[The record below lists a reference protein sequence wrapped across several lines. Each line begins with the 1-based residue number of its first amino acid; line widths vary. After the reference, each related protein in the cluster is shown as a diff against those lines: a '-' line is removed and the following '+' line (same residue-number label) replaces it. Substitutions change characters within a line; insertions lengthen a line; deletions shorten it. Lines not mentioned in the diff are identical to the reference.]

1 MQCLLRLCPGTAP
14 EAEVPPGALRWSA
27 VKSLGRVLAE
37 S

>member
-1 MQCLLRLCPGTAP
+1 MQLLGTAR
-14 EAEVPPGALRWSA
+14 EAEVPSGAPQGSRWPA